1 MTAIEPT
8 IRLMTP
14 DEVRTTQL
22 MNAGSII
29 DYDGTTIAISA
40 GRGDKVHVFKE
51 STVIYV
57 LSINYRHEYI
67 GLEVFDSGSGE
78 EYVSIFLQYQ
88 WELIEYIGAGWR
100 VLPPLAIVRRLIEH
114 LI

>member
-1 MTAIEPT
+1 MTQITPI

-14 DEVRTTQL
+14 EETRTTQL

-40 GRGDKVHVFKE
+40 GREDKVHVYKD

-67 GLEVFDSGSGE
+67 GLEVFDSTSGE

-88 WELIEYIGAGWR
+88 WELIEYIGASWKL
-100 VLPPLAIVRRLIEH
+100 LPPLAIVRRLIDH